1 MSVTEQTSQIID
13 VLFAKFGIVID
24 WTNES
29 VVPYLT
35 TLCGKLIT
43 YEIWTSVAWMFLNVT
58 ALIIYVSIIRKYKE
72 PIKEDNDLL
81 GPLAFAGTVVIFVVA
96 GGVIVTQIMD
106 VIKCVTFP
114 ELYIIEYVQNAIK
127 N

>member
-43 YEIWTSVAWMFLNVT
+43 YEIWTSAAWMILNVIP
-58 ALIIYVSIIRKYKE
+58 LIIWLVIVMRYRE
-72 PIKEDNDLL
+72 AIKDDGDMLVGVAVFGSAFTILL
-81 GPLAFAGTVVIFVVA
+81 A
-96 GGVIVTQIMD
+96 GGSIMLQTMD
-106 VIKCVTFP
+106 IIKCVTFP
-114 ELYIIEYVQNAIK
+114 ELYIIEYIQEAISK
-127 N
+127 

>member
-43 YEIWTSVAWMFLNVT
+43 YEIWTSVAWIILNV
-58 ALIIYVSIIRKYKE
+58 APLIICLAIVRRYRE
-72 PIKEDNDLL
+72 LIKEEGDMLVTSAVLGTTFMILL
-81 GPLAFAGTVVIFVVA
+81 A
-96 GGVIVTQIMD
+96 GGSIMLQTMD
-106 VIKCVTFP
+106 IIKCITFP
-114 ELYIIEYVQNAIK
+114 ELYIIEYIQEAISK
-127 N
+127 